1 MKPRHQI
8 SRAAIDLIK
17 RFEGYRAKA
26 ARLADGRWTIGY
38 GHTLTARE
46 GAEVSERDAEA
57 LLLYDLIAVAH
68 LVNEITYA
76 PLTQNQFD
84 ALCCFAFNI
93 GLDNFR
99 RSSVLRRI
107 NEGQLLQAA
116 CAMELWRKADFE
128 GERIVIDA
136 LVRRRAAEKTLFLTP
151 MDGWVPAP
159 SPILRPNVDADIA
172 GVVPRETPL
181 AVRAALDGLNAV
193 AERDPTAA
201 TLRPA
206 PPEEE
211 ASSPSPAQAAAAA
224 VSYRLAAIFK
234 DETPAEPSADQAQA
248 DIETAEIEL
257 ELEAETETETDA
269 PEPEGAE
276 DADASTPEEATPVS
290 LTDDLPAPPESAEL
304 AAPEPDP
311 QAPRPQASSTESAGG
326 WGGGLGLVSGGAER
340 AFVLTPPAE
349 SEPETPDAQ
358 PTVAPNGQ
366 PSRVVPPMLAAND
379 PLEAPAAPAE
389 AETVEDTRSR
399 LLIDDTAAEP
409 SLMSFEPVPR
419 AINRGDFGAL
429 LTLAGAGLALFAGG
443 LFWAFNARVTEGGL
457 ISPLTVGWIAG
468 IAGVAFFGVAAYLV
482 LQRLG
487 GEDEPEEQDE
497 GFN

>member
-8 SRAAIDLIK
+8 SRAAIELIK

-26 ARLADGRWTIGY
+26 ARLADGHWTIGY

-68 LVNEITYA
+68 LVNEVTYA

-116 CAMELWRKADFE
+116 CAMELWRMADLE
-128 GERIVIDA
+128 GERSVIDA

-172 GVVPRETPL
+172 GIVPRETPL
-181 AVRAALDGLNAV
+181 AVRAALDGLSAV
-193 AERDPTAA
+193 AERDPAAA

-211 ASSPSPAQAAAAA
+211 AQAPSPAQAAAAA

-234 DETPAEPSADQAQA
+234 DEAPAS
-248 DIETAEIEL
+248 
-257 ELEAETETETDA
+257 DA
-269 PEPEGAE
+269 AAE
-276 DADASTPEEATPVS
+276 DAPTPESLSMAETPDQDEPTPVAS
-290 LTDDLPAPPESAEL
+290 LTEDLPTPAQALEAAPAPAP
-304 AAPEPDP
+304 APAPEPD
-311 QAPRPQASSTESAGG
+311 APKAAAASS
-326 WGGGLGLVSGGAER
+326 WGGTVGLIGGGAER
-340 AFVLTPPAE
+340 ALVLTPPDEAE
-349 SEPETPDAQ
+349 PAAPVAQ
-358 PTVAPNGQ
+358 PAPAE
-366 PSRVVPPMLAAND
+366 PPRLVTPTIQAAND
-379 PLEAPAAPAE
+379 PLEAPAAPPE
-389 AETVEDTRSR
+389 ARTVDDAPPR
-399 LLIDDTAAEP
+399 LLIDDTLEP
-409 SLMSFEPVPR
+409 PSTMSFEPVPR
-419 AINRGDFGAL
+419 TINRGDLGAL
-429 LTLAGAGLALFAGG
+429 ITLAGAGLALFAGG

-468 IAGVAFFGVAAYLV
+468 IAGVGFFGVAAYLV

-487 GEDEPEEQDE
+487 GDDDLEEGED
-497 GFN
+497 GLN

>member
-201 TLRPA
+201 ILRPA

-234 DETPAEPSADQAQA
+234 DEAPAEPASDQAQPA
-248 DIETAEIEL
+248 DPAQPADQPVSEPEPDQSA
-257 ELEAETETETDA
+257 A
-269 PEPEGAE
+269 PESQ
-276 DADASTPEEATPVS
+276 DASDAAAASPDETGPVS
-290 LTDDLPAPPESAEL
+290 LTDDLPTPPESTEIAS
-304 AAPEPDP
+304 PESDP
-311 QAPRPQASSTESAGG
+311 QAPRAASAAG
-326 WGGGLGLVSGGAER
+326 WGGGLGLASGGAER
-340 AFVLTPPAE
+340 AFVLTPPEE
-349 SEPETPDAQ
+349 SEPETPQAQ
-358 PTVAPNGQ
+358 PTAAPS
-366 PSRVVPPMLAAND
+366 PSPTPTVPPILAAND
-379 PLEAPAAPAE
+379 PLEAPAAPPE
-389 AETVEDTRSR
+389 AETVEDARPR
-399 LLIDDTAAEP
+399 LLIDDTAVEP
-409 SLMSFEPVPR
+409 SLMTFEPVPR
-419 AINRGDFGAL
+419 AINRGDLGAL

-487 GEDEPEEQDE
+487 GEDDPEEQDE

>member
-8 SRAAIDLIK
+8 SRAAIELIK

-26 ARLADGRWTIGY
+26 ARLADGSWTIGY

-68 LVNEITYA
+68 LVNEVTYA

-172 GVVPRETPL
+172 GIVPRETPL

-211 ASSPSPAQAAAAA
+211 ATSPSPAQAAAAA

-234 DETPAEPSADQAQA
+234 DDEAPQAEATPAETTP
-248 DIETAEIEL
+248 AEAPVA
-257 ELEAETETETDA
+257 EAPAVDA
-269 PEPEGAE
+269 PEPAE
-276 DADASTPEEATPVS
+276 DATPVS
-290 LTDDLPAPPESAEL
+290 LTDDLPAPGPDLAESPDSEPT
-304 AAPEPDP
+304 PEPEPPPAADT
-311 QAPRPQASSTESAGG
+311 PRATAAAS
-326 WGGGLGLVSGGAER
+326 WGGTVGLIGGGAER
-340 AFVLTPPAE
+340 AFVLTPPDQADLE
-349 SEPETPDAQ
+349 VPPAQ
-358 PTVAPNGQ
+358 PTPVEPPRLVAPTIQ
-366 PSRVVPPMLAAND
+366 AAND
-379 PLEAPAAPAE
+379 PLEAPAAPPE
-389 AETVEDTRSR
+389 AQTVDDETPR
-399 LLIDDTAAEP
+399 LLIDDTIDP
-409 SLMSFEPVPR
+409 SSEMTFEPVPR
-419 AINRGDFGAL
+419 TINRGDFGAL

-468 IAGVAFFGVAAYLV
+468 IAGVGFFGVAAYLV

-487 GEDEPEEQDE
+487 GEDDPEEQGE

>member
-234 DETPAEPSADQAQA
+234 DETPEELSSDQAQP
-248 DIETAEIEL
+248 
-257 ELEAETETETDA
+257 ETEAA
-269 PEPEGAE
+269 PEQTATSEPDVAPAAE
-276 DADASTPEEATPVS
+276 AVSPDETTPVS
-290 LTDDLPAPPESAEL
+290 LTDDLPAPPESVEI
-304 AAPEPDP
+304 APQEPDP
-311 QAPRPQASSTESAGG
+311 QAPRAASAAG

-340 AFVLTPPAE
+340 AFVLTPPEE
-349 SEPETPDAQ
+349 SEAEAPEAQ
-358 PTVAPNGQ
+358 PTAAPVER
-366 PSRVVPPMLAAND
+366 PTRVVPPILAAND
-379 PLEAPAAPAE
+379 PLEAPAAPPE
-389 AETVEDTRSR
+389 AEIVEDTRPR
-399 LLIDDTAAEP
+399 LLIDDTVAEP
-409 SLMSFEPVPR
+409 SLMAFEPVPR

-487 GEDEPEEQDE
+487 GEDDPEEQGE